1 MIQAHKLV
9 RDSSIKQE
17 SVIEVQT
24 PNLAFSIYK
33 EPFYDWKHG
42 IQRFKRHASSAI
54 HKNANVD
61 LMHFKN
67 IKIYHKDVPVNQQ
80 LNKLKK

>member
-1 MIQAHKLV
+1 MNVANL
-9 RDSSIKQE
+9 
-17 SVIEVQT
+17 
-24 PNLAFSIYK
+24 LAFYK
-33 EPFYDWKHG
+33 EPSYVWKHG

-54 HKNANVD
+54 HKNDDFD

-67 IKIYHKDVPVNQQ
+67 IKKYHEDVPINQQ

>member
-1 MIQAHKLV
+1 MQWCILCILCIFGKEISQLNVAKL
-9 RDSSIKQE
+9 S
-17 SVIEVQT
+17 
-24 PNLAFSIYK
+24 AFYK

-54 HKNANVD
+54 HKNAD

-67 IKIYHKDVPVNQQ
+67 IKIYHKDVPINQQ